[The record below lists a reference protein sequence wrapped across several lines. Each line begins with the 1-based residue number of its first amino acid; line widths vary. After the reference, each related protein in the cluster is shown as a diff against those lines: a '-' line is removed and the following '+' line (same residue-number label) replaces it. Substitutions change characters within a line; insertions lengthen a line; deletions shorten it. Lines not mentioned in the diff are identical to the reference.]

1 MLICKDD
8 QFYIRDLGIVHTSR
22 YKIDKGLEIQL
33 QKGSVVDMGKV
44 IHYHFDKVTSRKDP
58 QKKSTKDFLVMRPQE
73 TYVVEPDEDPVLRAR
88 PTWVSQDENRDMIQN
103 EILITVDEGKN
114 LFTLGRSVKRD
125 IEIKLKAVS
134 ADHCAIN
141 YSD

>member
-1 MLICKDD
+1 M
-8 QFYIRDLGIVHTSR
+8 
-22 YKIDKGLEIQL
+22 
-33 QKGSVVDMGKV
+33 
-44 IHYHFDKVTSRKDP
+44 
-58 QKKSTKDFLVMRPQE
+58 
-73 TYVVEPDEDPVLRAR
+73 VEPDEDPVLRAR

>member
-73 TYVVEPDEDPVLRAR
+73 PYVVEPDEDPVLRAR